1 MVPTIASLTPA
12 VGLTAGDALVTIA
25 GTGFRAALPQPN
37 TGLGFGEWQETA
49 MVLFG
54 GTPAQQVRVLSDTL
68 LTCLAPA
75 AVAPGAVAVTVQ
87 NLDDGGALIV
97 GESVALAAAYAYVL
111 PRYTQEFECDFTR
124 TVRTLIQRMKQQLLI
139 DEVNY
144 AVQTDY
150 DPTTGDELHVAKF
163 AKLPGFALVG
173 PDLEENRF
181 YSVNQQPTLPDGT
194 VSLLDGVS
202 PGGFLEARV
211 PYTVDVRY
219 QIVCASDNSVELLNL
234 MSNFIAFM
242 HANKWLV
249 IDRVAGQPTLG
260 QIRVEMDFALG
271 GLPKNATVPN
281 TSNVRSWSANF
292 LLRGLDIESF
302 GGLLADGTADPAGLV
317 PAHAVV
323 DHVPAAEEILILP
336 VGTPPDA

>member
-1 MVPTIASLTPA
+1 VVPTIASLTPA
-12 VGLTAGDALVTIA
+12 VGLTAGDALVTIV
-25 GTGFRAALPQPN
+25 GTGFRIATPQEN

-49 MVLFG
+49 IVLFG
-54 GTPAQQVRVLSDTL
+54 GTPASQVRVFSDTL

-75 AVAPGAVAVTVQ
+75 ALAAGAVAVIVW
-87 NLDDGGALIV
+87 NLDDDGDPIF

-111 PRYTQEFECDFTR
+111 PKHTQEFECDFTR
-124 TVRTLIQRMKQQLLI
+124 TVRTLIQRLKQQLLI

-163 AKLPGFALVG
+163 AKLPGFALIG

-181 YSVNQQPTLPDGT
+181 YSINQQPTLPDGT
-194 VSLLDGVS
+194 VSLIDGVS
-202 PGGFLEARV
+202 SAGFIETRV

-219 QIVCASDNSVELLNL
+219 QIVCASDNSVEVLNL
-234 MSNFIAFM
+234 MANYIAFM

-249 IDRVAGQPTLG
+249 VDRAAGDSSRG
-260 QIRVEMDFALG
+260 QLRIEMDFAPG
-271 GLPKNATVPN
+271 GLPKNTTVPN
-281 TSNVRSWSANF
+281 TSNVRSWSATF

-302 GGLLADGTADPAGLV
+302 AGLAADGTADPAGLV

-323 DHVPAAEEILILP
+323 EHGQTAEKSW
-336 VGTPPDA
+336 